1 MLSRTL
7 LSILAIP
14 VFLILNQPLVCAQQ
28 AQQAQPF
35 TRQDSLRGSLNPMRT
50 CYDVTFYNLK
60 LRINPDQKSLKG
72 SNEIHFRATEDFD
85 RMQVDLFENMQV
97 DKILFNGQP
106 VKYTRDGNA
115 MFLQLP
121 QKVYKNSHEYIE
133 IFYGGKPHVAKRA
146 PWDGGFVWKKDK
158 NGKHWVGVAVEGIG
172 ASLWWPNKDHL
183 SDEPDSVGISLEVP
197 ANLVAVSNGQLRSTQ
212 TLEKGKVKR
221 YNWFVSYPI
230 NNYNVTVNIADY
242 ALIKDE
248 YTTGTG
254 RVLPLSYWVLR
265 YNQDK
270 AKAHFKQVKPM
281 LAIYEK
287 LFGPYPFIRDGYAL
301 VETPYWGMEHQSAI
315 AYGNN
320 YKDNNWGFDYII
332 IHESGH
338 EYWGNS
344 ISCTDHAEMW
354 IHESFCTYTEAL
366 YVEEVD
372 DYDISVMY
380 LNSQKYQIQNEYPM
394 VGPLGVNWSAPD
406 SDIYFKGSWMLHTL
420 RNVVANDTLW
430 KATLKGLATDFE
442 RSNVTTNDVVN
453 YMSRKLGEDY
463 SWFFERYLYH
473 ASPPVLQ
480 YRIEKANGGS
490 FLAVR
495 WDGNVPEFKMPVR
508 VAAPGQPWKLIHP
521 TTRWQRIDYPEA
533 VAAGVIDADH
543 DSFYLEVEKE

>member
-1 MLSRTL
+1 MLVRFFIIIL
-7 LSILAIP
+7 LFIACEAIAP
-14 VFLILNQPLVCAQQ
+14 CMVQ
-28 AQQAQPF
+28 AQQTAAF
-35 TRQDSLRGSLNPMRT
+35 SRHDSLRGSLNPMRT
-50 CYDVTFYNLK
+50 CYDVKFYNLK
-60 LRINPDQKSLKG
+60 LRISPDDRSLKG
-72 SNEIHFRATEDFD
+72 SNEIHFKATEDFD
-85 RMQVDLFENMQV
+85 RMQVDLFENMRV
-97 DKILFNGQP
+97 EKILFNDQP
-106 VKYTRDGNA
+106 VAFTREGNA

-121 QKVYKNSHEYIE
+121 QKVYKNSHEYIV
-133 IFYGGKPHVAKRA
+133 IHYGGKPREAKRA
-146 PWDGGFVWKKDK
+146 PWDGGFVWRKDK
-158 NGKHWVGVAVEGIG
+158 NGKPWVGVAVEGVG

-183 SDEPDSVGISLEVP
+183 SDEPDSVAVSIEVP
-197 ANLVAVSNGQLRSTQ
+197 ANLTAVSNGQLRSIQ
-212 TLEKGKVKR
+212 VLDKGKIKR
-221 YNWFVSYPI
+221 FNWFVSYPI

-242 ALIKDE
+242 ALIKDQ
-248 YTTGTG
+248 YTTEGG
-254 RVLPLSYWVLR
+254 RVLPISYWVLR

-301 VETPYWGMEHQSAI
+301 VETHYWGMEHQSAI

-344 ISCTDHAEMW
+344 VSCIDHAEMW

-372 DYDISVMY
+372 DYDVSVMY
-380 LNSQKYQIQNEYPM
+380 LNSQRYQIQNEYPM

-420 RNVVANDTLW
+420 RNVVANDSLW
-430 KATLKGLATDFE
+430 RATIKGLTTDFK
-442 RSNVTTNDVVN
+442 RSNVTTQDIIS

-463 SWFFERYLYH
+463 SWFFKRYLYH

-480 YRIEKANGGS
+480 YRIEKTAHGN
-490 FLAVR
+490 FMAFR
-495 WDGNVPEFKMPVR
+495 WDSNVPEFKMPVR
-508 VAAPGQPWKLIHP
+508 IAAPGQPWKLIRP
-521 TTRWQRIDYPEA
+521 TTQWQRIDYPEG
-533 VAAGVIDADH
+533 VAAGSIDADH
-543 DSFYLEVEKE
+543 NSFYLEVEKQ